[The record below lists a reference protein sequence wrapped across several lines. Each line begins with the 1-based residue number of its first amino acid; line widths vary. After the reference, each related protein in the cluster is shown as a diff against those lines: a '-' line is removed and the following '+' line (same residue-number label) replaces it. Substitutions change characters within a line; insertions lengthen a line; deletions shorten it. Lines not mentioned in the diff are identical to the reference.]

1 MLHSMAKGEKK
12 RTLVNS
18 PTFAEFLV
26 CVCSVLF
33 LKIVGN
39 GKLIGYKKAFEVT
52 YLAQRLTDW

>member
-1 MLHSMAKGEKK
+1 MAKGEKK

-39 GKLIGYKKAFEVT
+39 GKLNGYKKAFEVT
-52 YLAQRLTDW
+52 YLAQRPTDW